1 MFKSTT
7 VTTPQNDNT
16 IKGAIKDLGGDT
28 QGLNYI
34 QSLAEAKSNTSAVIQ
49 VLEKLAGAEEIEETL
64 KIVLA
69 TIRES
74 FDWAYGSFWALD
86 TKDLLL
92 KFQCESG
99 SVNEEFRQITQK
111 ASFARNV
118 GLSGR
123 AWANK
128 QLTFVADLGEVTDC
142 VRAPIAQRA
151 GVKSGVCFPIMLK
164 SEVIG
169 TMDFFSM
176 KTLTLSKER
185 METLQSVATLVS
197 STIERI
203 KKTDEEKAQA
213 ADLKSKVDKI
223 LEVVDAASKGDI
235 AQEITVNGADAIGQM
250 GQGLTQFFT
259 NLRKSIGNIDGTSK
273 LLADSAKTM
282 TGLSQ
287 EILQNAEVS
296 SKEAKVVSAA
306 AEQVSTSLQ
315 TVANGAQQMNA
326 SILEIS
332 KNSSSAA
339 NMTGKAEKTGEVTKS
354 IVNNLAKSAKEVGN
368 VVELIKGIAS
378 QTNLL
383 ALNATIEAATAGEA
397 GKGFAVVANE
407 VKALAKQSAEATEDI
422 RMRIEEI
429 QSNTT
434 QAIQAISEIT
444 EIVSEIN
451 QINVVIASAVEE
463 QSATTN
469 EISRFV
475 NDAAKGST
483 EIAKSIL
490 GVASAADKT
499 ASISNDSLS
508 LSRKISEI
516 SVDLKN
522 LVEEFKY

>member
-1 MFKSTT
+1 MLTSTS
-7 VTTPQNDNT
+7 VTAPKNGN
-16 IKGAIKDLGGDT
+16 IKNNLNDLGGDT
-28 QGLNYI
+28 QGLNYA
-34 QSLAEAKSNTSAVIQ
+34 QDLAEAKSNTYAVIQ
-49 VLEKLAGAEEIEETL
+49 VLDKLVKAQDVEQTL
-64 KIVLA
+64 KIVMA

-86 TKDLLL
+86 TKDQLLR
-92 KFQCESG
+92 FQCESG
-99 SVNEEFRQITQK
+99 SVNEEFRQCTQT

-123 AWANK
+123 AWGTK
-128 QLTFVADLGEVTDC
+128 QLVFVPDLGEVADC

-151 GVKSGVCFPIMLK
+151 GVKSGVCFPVMVNNEI
-164 SEVIG
+164 IG
-169 TMDFFSM
+169 TMDFFAL
-176 KTLTLSKER
+176 KTLTLSNER
-185 METLQSVATLVS
+185 MEALKSISTLTSG
-197 STIERI
+197 TIERI
-203 KKTDEEKAQA
+203 KKMEEDQAQA
-213 ADLKSKVDKI
+213 DNLKNKVNKI
-223 LEVVDAASKGDI
+223 LEVVDAASRGDI
-235 AQEITVNGADAIGQM
+235 TQEITVNGTDAIGQM
-250 GQGLTQFFT
+250 GEGLTRFFT
-259 NLRKSIGNIDGTSK
+259 NLRKSIGGIDGTSK
-273 LLADSAKTM
+273 LLADSAENM

-296 SKEAKVVSAA
+296 SNEAKVVSAA

-315 TVANGAQQMNA
+315 TVANGAQEMSA

-339 NMTGKAEKTGEVTKS
+339 NMTGKAEKAGEVTKN

-483 EIAKSIL
+483 DIAKSIL
-490 GVASAADKT
+490 SVANAADKT

-508 LSRKISEI
+508 MSRKIAEV

-522 LVEEFKY
+522 LVEEFKYQ